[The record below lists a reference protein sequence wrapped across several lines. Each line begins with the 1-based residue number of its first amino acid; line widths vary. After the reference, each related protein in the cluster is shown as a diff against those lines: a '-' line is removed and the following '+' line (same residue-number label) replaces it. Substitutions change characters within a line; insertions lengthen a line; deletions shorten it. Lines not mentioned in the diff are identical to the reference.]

1 MVLDKKQTPPTM
13 SVMKTHAY
21 FTTPIYYVNDI
32 PHIGHSYCTL
42 ATDTLA
48 RFARTQVGTDNT
60 FFLTGTDENSQKT
73 VDAAAKANMG
83 ISDYL
88 EDMAARWRDCW
99 DSIGIGYDDFIRTT
113 EQRHVDTVHAL
124 FDTIFKKGDI
134 YKGTYQGLYCTG
146 CETFK
151 KSSDLNEDGQCTDH
165 PNQQIQKLD
174 ETNYFFR
181 LSAYQE
187 KLLDWYDKNPD
198 WLQPESRKNEIL
210 NFIKSG
216 LEDVSVSRE
225 TAEFGIS
232 LPMDE
237 AHKVY
242 VWFDAL
248 INYYSATRTENREK
262 YWDEAFHIIGKD
274 ITRFHCVIWPAMLMA
289 ADIPLPKGVFA
300 HGFFT
305 IDGTKM
311 SKSLGNVISPVD
323 LATDYGNDA
332 VRAGLLSSF
341 EFGNDGD
348 FSAENFAEFYRTKL
362 AGGVGNLFNRV
373 TVLIHKFCDGQVA
386 EPERCEVGQDM
397 KDIFNDLMEKKQLKG
412 AYDFYFATVDAAN
425 QRLNETEVWKL
436 AKVDPEAAAKIFT
449 ELYGYL
455 WFLAEMAEVLLPES
469 APKMKAMVGDDGKV
483 GEAVILFDRK

>member
-1 MVLDKKQTPPTM
+1 MTKR
-13 SVMKTHAY
+13 AY
-21 FTTPIYYVNDI
+21 LTTPIYYVNDI

-48 RFARTQVGTDNT
+48 RYARTKLGTDNV

-73 VDAAAKANMG
+73 VDAAAKAG
-83 ISDYL
+83 VSIDDYL

-99 DSIGIGYDDFIRTT
+99 DTIGVAYDDFIRTT
-113 EQRHVDTVHAL
+113 EDRHVATVHDL
-124 FDTIFKKGDI
+124 FQRIYDQGDI

-151 KSSDLNEDGQCTDH
+151 KSSDLNQDGRCLDH
-165 PNQQIQKLD
+165 PNQDIKKLD
-174 ETNYFFR
+174 EENYFFR
-181 LSAYQE
+181 LSAYE
-187 KLLDWYDKNPD
+187 DKLLEWYQQHPD
-198 WLQPESRKNEIL
+198 WLQPESRKNEIVSFL
-210 NFIKSG
+210 KSG

-232 LPMDE
+232 LPMDP

-248 INYYSATRTENREK
+248 INYYSATCTPKR
-262 YWDEAFHIIGKD
+262 EAFWEVAFHVIGKD
-274 ITRFHCVIWPAMLMA
+274 ITRFHCIIWPAMLMA

-323 LATDYGNDA
+323 LSAQYGNDA
-332 VRAGLLSSF
+332 LRAGLLSSF
-341 EFGNDGD
+341 EFGSDGD
-348 FSAENFAEFYRTKL
+348 FSNENFAEFYRTKL

-373 TVLIHKFCDGQVA
+373 TVLIHKFCEGQVG
-386 EPERCEVGQDM
+386 EPERCAVGQDLQQ
-397 KDIFNDLMEKKQLKG
+397 KFDHLMERKQIKA

-436 AKVDPEAAAKIFT
+436 AKTDPEAAGKIFT

-455 WFLAEMAEVLLPES
+455 CFLTEMAEVLLPES
-469 APKMKAMVGDDGKV
+469 APKMKAMVGEDGKV
-483 GEAVILFDRK
+483 GEAVILFEKV

>member
-181 LSAYQE
+181 LSA
-187 KLLDWYDKNPD
+187 
-198 WLQPESRKNEIL
+198 
-210 NFIKSG
+210 
-216 LEDVSVSRE
+216 
-225 TAEFGIS
+225 
-232 LPMDE
+232 